1 MCRLDLTRGLGVGRR
16 EHRGLPVVY
25 VMIQEPD
32 EQIIDQA
39 LATSSTVMMT
49 LEQSLK

>member
-1 MCRLDLTRGLGVGRR
+1 MGRR
-16 EHRGLPVVY
+16 EHRELPVVFAT
-25 VMIQEPD
+25 IQKPD

-49 LEQSLK
+49 LEQSLKQILEV